1 MMGNATGCDE
11 RGQPHAAVSN
21 EDDWKPALWA
31 GRACQWF
38 VNEGKQRQAYDQVD
52 ALGLIGQLLDIIQP
66 GQHPPRPEPKK
77 VDTGYRP
84 AGELSEWPLDRM
96 LF

>member
-1 MMGNATGCDE
+1 LGLVEHVNA
-11 RGQPHAAVSN
+11 
-21 EDDWKPALWA
+21 
-31 GRACQWF
+31 F
-38 VNEGKQRQAYDQVD
+38 VNEGKQRQAYDQAD

-66 GQHPPRPEPKK
+66 GQHSPRPEPKK

-84 AGELSEWPLDRM
+84 AGELSERPLDWM

>member
-1 MMGNATGCDE
+1 LSF
-11 RGQPHAAVSN
+11 P
-21 EDDWKPALWA
+21 A
-31 GRACQWF
+31 GRHD
-38 VNEGKQRQAYDQVD
+38 DQVD
-52 ALGLIGQLLDIIQP
+52 ALGLIGQMLDNILP

-84 AGELSEWPLDRM
+84 VGGLTEQPLDWM